1 MVSTYIL
8 IDTTLIG
15 YPKDKPWTRKPR
27 KLSWLAA
34 FYERDAIT
42 VSPILID
49 IERASFCNRLDAVM
63 MMVNAMRPQLGI
75 SFIETELT
83 LPELQEH
90 LRQFI
95 YVKTE
100 DNMELTLRFAD
111 CAVLAA
117 LSVSLTG
124 EQWSAIVAPFERWK
138 IHGRDGKLKSLPILK
153 SDTPLATPLLLS
165 DGQIASLKSAMSVDQ
180 LLANLRKMRPA
191 QSYDYSTLKSYEYA
205 EQARQIWF
213 SVGHKEDT
221 DLLLFARDVFD
232 TDGKLLLQPSLTKVL
247 EQPDPVLRRKELHR
261 MASLYPRGG

>member
-1 MVSTYIL
+1 MASTYIL

-34 FYERDAIT
+34 LYEREAIV

-49 IERASFCNRLDAVM
+49 IARANVCNRLDTVM
-63 MMVNAMRPQLGI
+63 SLVNAMRPQLGI

-83 LPELQEH
+83 LTELKEH

-117 LSVSLTG
+117 LSVSLAA
-124 EQWSAIVAPFERWK
+124 EQWSSIVAPLECWK

-153 SDTPLATPLLLS
+153 TDTSLPAPLLLN
-165 DGQIASLKSAMSVDQ
+165 DGQVTSLKSAMRVDQ
-180 LLANLRKMRPA
+180 LLANLSKMR
-191 QSYDYSTLKSYEYA
+191 QGRSYDYSTLKSYEYA
-205 EQARQIWF
+205 EQTLQMWLSA
-213 SVGHKEDT
+213 GHKEDT

-232 TDGKLLLQPSLTKVL
+232 SHGKLLRQPSLKLVL
-247 EQPDPVLRRKELHR
+247 AQPDPILRRQDLRR
-261 MASLYPRGG
+261 MAGLHLSGG

>member
-1 MVSTYIL
+1 MASTYIL

-34 FYERDAIT
+34 FYEREALT

-49 IERASFCNRLDAVM
+49 IERAYICNRLDAVM
-63 MMVNAMRPQLGI
+63 TLVNAQRPQLGI

-83 LPELQEH
+83 LTKLREH
-90 LRQFI
+90 LSQFI

-100 DNMELTLRFAD
+100 DNVELTLRFAD

-117 LSVSLTG
+117 LAACLTA
-124 EQWSAIVAPFERWK
+124 EQWSSVVAPFENWK
-138 IHGRDGKLKSLPILK
+138 IHGRDGSLKSLPILK
-153 SDTPLATPLLLS
+153 SDMPLTAPLLLS

-180 LLANLRKMRPA
+180 LLANLRKMRPD

-205 EQARQIWF
+205 EQARQIWL
-213 SVGHKEDT
+213 SSGHSEDT
-221 DLLLFARDVFD
+221 ELLLFTRDVFD
-232 TDGKLLLQPSLTKVL
+232 SDGKLLLQPSLSKVL
-247 EQPDPVLRRKELHR
+247 EQPDPVLRRQDLHR
-261 MASLYPRGG
+261 MASLHPRGG

>member
-1 MVSTYIL
+1 MASTYIL

-15 YPKDKPWTRKPR
+15 YPKDKPWTRKSR
-27 KLSWLAA
+27 KLSWLATL
-34 FYERDAIT
+34 YERDGIP

-49 IERASFCNRLDAVM
+49 IERAYICNRLDAVM
-63 MMVNAMRPQLGI
+63 TLVNALRPQLGI

-83 LPELQEH
+83 LIKLQEH

-117 LSVSLTG
+117 LSVCLTAD
-124 EQWSAIVAPFERWK
+124 QWSSIVAPFECWK

-153 SDTPLATPLLLS
+153 SDASLTAPLLLN
-165 DGQIASLKSAMSVDQ
+165 DDQIASLKSAMSVDQ
-180 LLANLRKMRPA
+180 LLANLRKMRPD

-205 EQARQIWF
+205 EQALQIWL
-213 SVGHKEDT
+213 SAGHTEDT
-221 DLLLFARDVFD
+221 ELLLFTRDVFD
-232 TDGKLLLQPSLTKVL
+232 SDGRLLLQPSLTKVL
-247 EQPDPVLRRKELHR
+247 EQPDPVLRRKDLHR
-261 MASLYPRGG
+261 MAGLHLRGG